1 VYELPKIAKFRVRE
15 NVVCFSDI
23 ISGRCFVTADADSAG
38 IVKPFDEQS
47 LSKLCIKIDKSRWQL
62 LEDENFRGKM
72 DARRPVFEVI
82 LIVEGISTIEHLTRD
97 SR

>member
-1 VYELPKIAKFRVRE
+1 MYELPKIAKFRVRE

-47 LSKLCIKIDKSRWQL
+47 LSRLCIKIDKSRWQL

-72 DARRPVFEVI
+72 EPRRPVFEVI
-82 LIVEGISTIEHLTRD
+82 LIIAESERLSHGKT
-97 SR
+97 